1 MGKEEG
7 RFLPDFRSRL
17 EVGVSSPKKMKRMVL
32 LTIFC
37 LISVLTIVSPSLA
50 LGVKI
55 ESGIL
60 SLPDGKS
67 IKVGPGFYLTQND
80 ATDVASGIEIL
91 KADLQRIQAE
101 RDAYKEAY
109 EREKDTNDKIAQIY
123 KDLYLKYEQKA
134 DLLEQYIAATE
145 KEIALLKSENNILK
159 FESKVYKTSTS
170 ILGIALIIALL

>member
-1 MGKEEG
+1 
-7 RFLPDFRSRL
+7 
-17 EVGVSSPKKMKRMVL
+17 MKRMVL

-50 LGVKI
+50 LGMKI
-55 ESGIL
+55 EGGIL

-67 IKVGPGFYLTQND
+67 IEVGPGFYLTQND

-145 KEIALLKSENNILK
+145 KEIALLKSENNVLK
-159 FESKVYKTSTS
+159 FESKVYKTTTS
-170 ILGIALIIALL
+170 VLGIALIISLL